1 MNMQTFSKNRWV
13 GITFSGLLILAIL
26 TGCGG
31 GGAPADTNNASPQ
44 NVDPNLV
51 YTSGAQ
57 TVVAQ
62 ITVDAANRP
71 APTEAPPTAAPLPT
85 LAPLPVQP
93 TTDLQVPANGQQPNL
108 AVPTGAA
115 IPTLAPLSTTPI
127 VGALQPTAAAA
138 AANTQ
143 YKAEWVS
150 QTPADNSKIGKSTK
164 FTMQWTVKNTGTVTW
179 TKSYMLRFYAGTQLG
194 DTTVVNFPS
203 DVLPGKDVVLSAR
216 LTAPASAGDYI
227 SNWVLTTPDGRNF
240 YSVNITFKVP

>member
-1 MNMQTFSKNRWV
+1 MNMQTFSKNHWIGV
-13 GITFSGLLILAIL
+13 TFSAFLILAL
-26 TGCGG
+26 LSGCGG
-31 GGAPADTNNASPQ
+31 GAAPDDTNNASPQ

-85 LAPLPVQP
+85 LAPPLVQP
-93 TTDLQVPANGQQPNL
+93 TTNLQLPTNGQQPNL

-127 VGALQPTAAAA
+127 VGAAQPVAP

-150 QTPADNSKIGKSTK
+150 QTPADNSKIGKSTN

-179 TKSYMLRFYAGTQLG
+179 TKAYMLRFYAGTQLG

-203 DVLPGKDVVLSAR
+203 DVLPGKDVVLTAR
-216 LTAPASAGDYI
+216 LTAPASAGEYI

-240 YSVNITFKVP
+240 YSVNITFTVP